1 MTTGALLELKDIHKS
16 FGPKKVLQG
25 VNLDVAPGKSLVVL
39 GGSGSGKSVMLKNAL
54 GLMTPDAGQILF
66 DGDDVTHDQGKTR
79 EAMRARI
86 GMLFQSAALFDS
98 LTVWENIAFRLLNS
112 DGMKRKDAKERA
124 IETLKQVRLGSDVA
138 DLTPAEISG
147 GMQKRVGLARAIVS
161 KPELIF
167 FDEPTTGLDPITA
180 DAINDLIVEQT
191 KALGAA
197 AISITHDMA
206 SARKIADE
214 IAMLFEGQIIW
225 RGPASQIDESGNAH
239 VDQFVHGRAD
249 GPIQPALWRS
259 LPRSARG
266 QSHPRLHWLDVHFQ
280 AMCRA
285 HRPAYRSAYRAS
297 DPPNRENMIRKSR
310 RRH

>member
-1 MTTGALLELKDIHKS
+1 MSAETGTGALLALKDIHKS
-16 FGPKKVLQG
+16 FGPKHVLQG
-25 VNLDVAPGKSLVVL
+25 VDIDVAPGKSLVVL

-54 GLMTPDAGQILF
+54 GLMTPDKGKIVF

-98 LTVWENIAFRLLNS
+98 LTVWENIAFRLLNA
-112 DGMKRKDAKERA
+112 DGMKRKEAKERA

-214 IAMLFEGQIIW
+214 IAMLFEGKIIW
-225 RGPASQIDESGNAH
+225 RGPASMIDNSGNDH

-249 GPIQPALWRS
+249 GPIQPAL
-259 LPRSARG
+259 
-266 QSHPRLHWLDVHFQ
+266 
-280 AMCRA
+280 
-285 HRPAYRSAYRAS
+285 
-297 DPPNRENMIRKSR
+297 
-310 RRH
+310 

>member
-1 MTTGALLELKDIHKS
+1 MSTQPLLELKDVHKS
-16 FGPKKVLQG
+16 FGPKQVLTG
-25 VNLDVAPGKSLVVL
+25 VDLDVAPGKSLVVL

-54 GLMTPDAGQILF
+54 GLMTPNQGQIFF
-66 DGDDVTHDQGKTR
+66 DGVDVTRDQGKTR

-98 LTVWENIAFRLLNS
+98 LTVWENIAFRLLNA

-161 KPELIF
+161 RPELIF

-214 IAMLFEGQIIW
+214 IAMLFEGKIIW
-225 RGPASQIDESGNAH
+225 RGPASMIDNSGNDY
-239 VDQFVHGRAD
+239 VDQFVHGRAE
-249 GPIQPALWRS
+249 GPIQPAL
-259 LPRSARG
+259 
-266 QSHPRLHWLDVHFQ
+266 
-280 AMCRA
+280 
-285 HRPAYRSAYRAS
+285 
-297 DPPNRENMIRKSR
+297 
-310 RRH
+310 

>member
-1 MTTGALLELKDIHKS
+1 MSTGALLELKDVHKS
-16 FGPKKVLQG
+16 FGPKQVLKG

-54 GLMTPDAGQILF
+54 GLMTPDKGQILF
-66 DGDDVTHDQGKTR
+66 DSEDVTHDQGKTR
-79 EAMRARI
+79 EAMRTRI

-98 LTVWENIAFRLLNS
+98 LTVWENIAFRLLNA

-124 IETLKQVRLGSDVA
+124 IDTLRQVRLGSDVA

-214 IAMLFEGQIIW
+214 IAMLFEGKIIW
-225 RGPASQIDESGNAH
+225 RGPASQIDTSGNDH
-239 VDQFVHGRAD
+239 VDQFVHGRAE
-249 GPIQPALWRS
+249 GPIQPAL
-259 LPRSARG
+259 
-266 QSHPRLHWLDVHFQ
+266 
-280 AMCRA
+280 
-285 HRPAYRSAYRAS
+285 
-297 DPPNRENMIRKSR
+297 
-310 RRH
+310 

>member
-1 MTTGALLELKDIHKS
+1 MSTQPLLELKDVHKS
-16 FGPKKVLQG
+16 FGPKQVLTG
-25 VNLDVAPGKSLVVL
+25 VNIDVAPGKSLVVL

-54 GLMTPDAGQILF
+54 GLMTPNQGEIFF
-66 DGDDVTHDQGKTR
+66 DGVDVTHDQGKTR

-98 LTVWENIAFRLLNS
+98 LTVWENIAFRLLNA
-112 DGMKRKDAKERA
+112 DGMKRKEAKERA

-161 KPELIF
+161 RPELIF

-214 IAMLFEGQIIW
+214 IAMLFEGKIIW
-225 RGPASQIDESGNAH
+225 RGPASMIDDSGNDY
-239 VDQFVHGRAD
+239 VDQFVHGRAE
-249 GPIQPALWRS
+249 GPIQPAL
-259 LPRSARG
+259 
-266 QSHPRLHWLDVHFQ
+266 
-280 AMCRA
+280 
-285 HRPAYRSAYRAS
+285 
-297 DPPNRENMIRKSR
+297 
-310 RRH
+310 

>member
-1 MTTGALLELKDIHKS
+1 MTTGALLELKDVHKS

-25 VNLDVAPGKSLVVL
+25 VDLDVAPGKSLVVL

-66 DGDDVTHDQGKTR
+66 DGEDVTHDQGKTR

-197 AISITHDMA
+197 TISITHDMA

-214 IAMLFEGQIIW
+214 IAMLFEGKIIW
-225 RGPASQIDESGNAH
+225 RGPASQIDDSGNAH

-249 GPIQPALWRS
+249 GPIQPAL
-259 LPRSARG
+259 
-266 QSHPRLHWLDVHFQ
+266 
-280 AMCRA
+280 
-285 HRPAYRSAYRAS
+285 
-297 DPPNRENMIRKSR
+297 
-310 RRH
+310 